1 MDPLSGDESITDA
14 VTTTTTT
21 ITDGSGSSSNTQKRF
36 NKLDRVGVALIND
49 DDEVQ
54 EYKDARIVSYNRTR
68 KTYTVYLYDE
78 KKQYEGIKSNQLI
91 KKINYGRKRKDRE
104 KKATDREA
112 VTLNTLRKELSY
124 LTKTKSGR

>member
-54 EYKDARIVSYNRTR
+54 EYKDAQVIMWYIDCRSETRT
-68 KTYTVYLYDE
+68 KPHLIKEVEKGE
-78 KKQYEGIKSNQLI
+78 KKIIVPYCTEDENGENKSP
-91 KKINYGRKRKDRE
+91 
-104 KKATDREA
+104 
-112 VTLNTLRKELSY
+112 LNRAIHEISA
-124 LTKTKSGR
+124 